1 MSTQEILLHDDP
13 NRFVTFPLQHLDLWL
28 MYKKAVASFWT
39 AEEVDLSRDVGD
51 WERLTLDERHF
62 LSHVLAFFATSD
74 GIVIENLV
82 ERFAREVK
90 VTEAR
95 CFYGFQIA
103 IENIHSEIKRAEWAL
118 NWIQN
123 PSFAKRLVAFAAVE
137 EIFFSGSF
145 AAIFCLKKR
154 GLMPG
159 LTFSNELISRD
170 EGLHCDFACH
180 LFNHYVTNKPSKHEI
195 VQIISD
201 AVKIEQEFLTEALP
215 VSLIGMNYTLMKQYI
230 EFVDD
235 RLLWELGCDKMYNV
249 ENPFDFMECISLEGK
264 TNFFEKRELVNPPLV
279 KEFNKPWVDDC
290 IQLVESDPSFFYGDV
305 NEYGEGN
312 DQFKHLLRCYLVLEN
327 FAASLDNVASN
338 LGTDWTI
345 IASRSPI
352 ISCIQFAS
360 QDINWKP
367 MMNYYKRRLKQLGVD
382 AALVL
387 DYGNSI
393 QNNEEAVQMGFKH
406 MWVRGRKF
414 EWEAFNTYEHY
425 KSFFQRAEQVKSD
438 VVEAMKKDEFFH
450 YKEVAFDGFME
461 KDLANA
467 KEYIAMT
474 KLKTK

>member
-1 MSTQEILLHDDP
+1 MVKLLVEI
-13 NRFVTFPLQHLDLWL
+13 Q
-28 MYKKAVASFWT
+28 A
-39 AEEVDLSRDVGD
+39 
-51 WERLTLDERHF
+51 
-62 LSHVLAFFATSD
+62 SHVGIGKSTFA
-74 GIVIENLV
+74 
-82 ERFAREVK
+82 
-90 VTEAR
+90 
-95 CFYGFQIA
+95 
-103 IENIHSEIKRAEWAL
+103 
-118 NWIQN
+118 
-123 PSFAKRLVAFAAVE
+123 
-137 EIFFSGSF
+137 
-145 AAIFCLKKR
+145 
-154 GLMPG
+154 
-159 LTFSNELISRD
+159 
-170 EGLHCDFACH
+170 
-180 LFNHYVTNKPSKHEI
+180 
-195 VQIISD
+195 
-201 AVKIEQEFLTEALP
+201 
-215 VSLIGMNYTLMKQYI
+215 
-230 EFVDD
+230 
-235 RLLWELGCDKMYNV
+235 
-249 ENPFDFMECISLEGK
+249 
-264 TNFFEKRELVNPPLV
+264 

-327 FAASLDNVASN
+327 FAASLDNVAAN
-338 LGTDWTI
+338 LATDWTI

-360 QDINWKP
+360 QDVNWKP

-382 AALVL
+382 AVLVL

-393 QNNEEAVQMGFKH
+393 QNNEEAVQMGFKR

-474 KLKTK
+474 KLKIK